1 MSGGRLGMKLVMKN
15 VLKWFNFKTK
25 SHSNLPD
32 HAPTVPDDMRVYAI
46 GDIHGERNLLDLLYE
61 MIEQDAKSIL
71 AAGGTAVIVHLGD
84 YIDRGPD
91 SRGVVDRLTTPLNGC
106 ERRFL
111 LGNHEMALLRFLA
124 APETGIE
131 WLRYG
136 GAETLASYGVAPTL
150 GDDARMRRLAAALR
164 ERMPESHRAFL
175 EKLEPYV
182 VIGDYAF
189 VHAGVAPGAPL
200 ERQSLDALLWMRE
213 PFLSSS
219 AWHGRVIVHGHTIAD
234 APEDL
239 FNRIGVDTGAYAS
252 GVLTCVALQGA
263 ERRFIATDSVRA

>member
-1 MSGGRLGMKLVMKN
+1 MKLVIKT
-15 VLKWFNFKTK
+15 VLKWFNANK
-25 SHSNLPD
+25 SSPGRLPNR
-32 HAPTVPDDMRVYAI
+32 ASAVPDNTRVYAV
-46 GDIHGERNLLDLLYE
+46 GDIHGERELLDALYE

-71 AAGGTAVIVHLGD
+71 ATGGTVVVVHLGD
-84 YIDRGPD
+84 YIDRGSD
-91 SRGVVDRLTTPLNGC
+91 SRGVVDRLMTPLNGC

-124 APETGIE
+124 APETGVE

-136 GAETLASYGVAPTL
+136 GAETLASYGVAPSL
-150 GDDARMRRLAAALR
+150 GDEARMRRLAAALR
-164 ERMPESHRAFL
+164 ERMPQGHRAFF

-189 VHAGVAPGAPL
+189 VHAGIMPGAPL
-200 ERQSLDALLWMRE
+200 ERQNLGDLLWMRE

-219 AWHGRVIVHGHTIAD
+219 AWHGRVIVHGHTITD
-234 APEDL
+234 APEDH

-252 GVLTCVALQGA
+252 GVLTCVALEGA
-263 ERRFIATDSVRA
+263 ERRFIAAVR